1 MRATVLLFHFSEK
14 DRRNRLTRALLPLHM
29 KIKEIP
35 RERYLQPVGWLA
47 GEKEVQPVEEVYTGE
62 DLAGEMLLMAG
73 LSGNQVDQ
81 VLQAVRR
88 SGIGPIPYKAVLTE
102 GNKNWN
108 VLQLFAEI
116 KAEHEQMRKE

>member
-1 MRATVLLFHFSEK
+1 MKATVLLFHFSER

-35 RERYLQPVGWLA
+35 KEHYLQPVGWLA
-47 GEKEVQPVEEVYTGE
+47 GEKEVQPVEEIYRGDE
-62 DLAGEMLLMAG
+62 LAGEMLLMAG
-73 LSGNQVDQ
+73 LSGGQVDQ
-81 VLQAVRR
+81 VLKAIRK

-108 VLQLFAEI
+108 VLQLFEEI